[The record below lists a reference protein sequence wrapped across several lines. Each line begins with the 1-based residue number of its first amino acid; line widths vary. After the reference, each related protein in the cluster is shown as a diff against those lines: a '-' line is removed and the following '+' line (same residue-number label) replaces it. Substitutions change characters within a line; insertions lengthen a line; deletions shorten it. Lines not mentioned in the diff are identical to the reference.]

1 MIKLILKL
9 FRRRKPRTWR
19 KLQVEYRT
27 RPYRVPPLAG
37 YCELSTP
44 SSPKPPSPISS
55 TSQCPNDSNVNAK
68 EAIGTSGRF
77 ENLSASGDSPSHREA

>member
-9 FRRRKPRTWR
+9 FRRRKQRKSR
-19 KLQVEYRT
+19 KLQVEFRT

-44 SSPKPPSPISS
+44 SSPKPPSPNPLNFS
-55 TSQCPNDSNVNAK
+55 TPNPYPYNPFPFH
-68 EAIGTSGRF
+68 IGIGI
-77 ENLSASGDSPSHREA
+77 GG